1 MQVCEEGSAS
11 VTIPTRTHM
20 SQEIPTVDVL
30 IVGAGCAGLFLL
42 DSLVRKGISALLIE
56 SKAFGLGQTTS
67 SQGILHAGVKYSLG
81 GLAGDDATE
90 AAAAASLWSK
100 MLSGDATDLRAVRKL
115 ADRCYLWRTA
125 GLAGAA
131 GMLGAKVALR
141 TRPEPVTK
149 DARPLWLKDV
159 GGEVLTLA
167 ETVIDPRSLLS
178 VLAQRHVGR
187 IALGNVRSIV
197 EENRLQRVDIE
208 STRPAIIRARQIF
221 LTAGAGNEALS
232 KLAGNACEMQRRPLR
247 QAMIRGP
254 LEMVFGHCI
263 DGAKTRVTITSDR
276 ISKDEVVWHIG
287 GQVAEDGPR
296 MTLENFRAHAI
307 AELRSAI
314 PKIDL
319 QGCSFESYDVDR
331 AEPRTADGRR
341 PPRAFARTTGSV
353 TTVWPIKLVLA
364 PVIAAEI
371 TASTAAS
378 DYPSAHWPS
387 DMPAPEF
394 AQRPWEV
401 ATLSWNPIP

>member
-1 MQVCEEGSAS
+1 
-11 VTIPTRTHM
+11 M

-56 SKAFGLGQTTS
+56 STALGYGQTTS

-100 MLSGDATDLRAVRKL
+100 MLSGDGTDLRAVRKL
-115 ADRCYLWRTA
+115 ADHCYLWRTA
-125 GLAGAA
+125 GLAGVA

-141 TRPEPVTK
+141 TRPEPVSN
-149 DARPLWLKDV
+149 DARPVWLKAV

-167 ETVIDPRSLLS
+167 ETVIDPRSLLQ
-178 VLAQRHVGR
+178 VLAKRHAGC
-187 IALGNVRSIV
+187 IALGNVRRIV
-197 EENRLQRVDIE
+197 GENGLQRIE
-208 STRPAIIRARQIF
+208 IVGGRPVSVFARQLI
-221 LTAGAGNEALS
+221 LTAGAGNEALCKS
-232 KLAGNACEMQRRPLR
+232 AGIACEMQRRPLR

-276 ISKDEVVWHIG
+276 ISSDEVVWHIG
-287 GQVAEDGPR
+287 GQIAEDGPR
-296 MTLENFRAHAI
+296 MTLENFRTHAL

-314 PKIDL
+314 PKLNL
-319 QGCSFESYDVDR
+319 QGCSFASYDVDR
-331 AEPRTADGRR
+331 SEPRTGDGRR
-341 PPRAFARTTGSV
+341 PPRAFARTTSGV
-353 TTVWPIKLVLA
+353 TIVWPIKLVLA

-371 TASTAAS
+371 AAS
-378 DYPSAHWPS
+378 IAASEYPTAHWPS
-387 DMPAPEF
+387 DLPAPEF

-401 ATLSWNPIP
+401 STLSWDVIS